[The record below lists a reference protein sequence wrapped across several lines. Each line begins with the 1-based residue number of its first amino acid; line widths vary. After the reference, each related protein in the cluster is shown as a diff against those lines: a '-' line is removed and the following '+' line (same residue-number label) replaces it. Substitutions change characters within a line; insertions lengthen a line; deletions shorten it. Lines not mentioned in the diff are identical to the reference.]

1 MLMKEAQSAKQKN
14 FIFFLISYCHCIVD
28 GCWYLLLSDK
38 ISSKTKTFITIL
50 QHKERI
56 KRNYVLVI

>member
-38 ISSKTKTFITIL
+38 ISSKTKTLITIL
-50 QHKERI
+50 QHK
-56 KRNYVLVI
+56 